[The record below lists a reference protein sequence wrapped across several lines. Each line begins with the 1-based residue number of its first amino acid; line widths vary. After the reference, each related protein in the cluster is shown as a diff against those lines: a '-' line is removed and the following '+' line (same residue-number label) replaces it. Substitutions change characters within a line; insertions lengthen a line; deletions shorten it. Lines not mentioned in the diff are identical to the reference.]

1 MKYNNF
7 SDIYRNYYK
16 NSFLFVKSYVQ
27 DDMAAEDIVSEALI
41 SFWQTHKKETIE
53 SPKALLLTI
62 LRNNSL
68 NYLKHQERK
77 QLAMENISS
86 HMSRDLYYRITSL
99 EACDPQ
105 EIFSAEISEIV
116 EKPCNPCRNKPAGSL
131 R

>member
-1 MKYNNF
+1 
-7 SDIYRNYYK
+7 
-16 NSFLFVKSYVQ
+16 
-27 DDMAAEDIVSEALI
+27 
-41 SFWQTHKKETIE
+41 
-53 SPKALLLTI
+53 
-62 LRNNSL
+62 
-68 NYLKHQERK
+68 
-77 QLAMENISS
+77 MENISS